1 MISIRHASIEDLA
14 SVAYLFDLYRQ
25 FYHQP
30 HDKAGAEQFIR
41 ERMEQKESEI
51 LVALS
56 EGEIIGFVQL
66 YPIFSS
72 VSMRRAWLLNDLY
85 VGESHRSKGVAT
97 QLLNAAKQVA
107 RDTKSK
113 WLLLQTTEENAGA
126 QALYAKNGW
135 VREKDLFFRFDL

>member
-1 MISIRHASIEDLA
+1 MISVRHASIEDLA

-25 FYHQP
+25 FYNQP
-30 HDKAGAEQFIR
+30 HDKSGAEQFIR

-85 VGESHRSKGVAT
+85 VGESYRSRGVAT
-97 QLLNAAKQVA
+97 LLLDAAKQVA

-113 WLLLQTTEENAGA
+113 WLLLQTGESNATA
-126 QALYAKNGW
+126 QALYIKNGW
-135 VREKDLFFRFDL
+135 VRETDLFFRFDI

>member
-1 MISIRHASIEDLA
+1 MISIRRATIEDLA
-14 SVAYLFDLYRQ
+14 SVAYLFDMYRQ
-25 FYHQP
+25 FYKQP

-85 VGESHRSKGVAT
+85 VGESFRSKGAGT
-97 QLLNAAKQVA
+97 LLLDASKQLA
-107 RDTKSK
+107 RDTRSK
-113 WLLLQTTEENAGA
+113 WLLLQTGEHNTTA
-126 QALYAKNGW
+126 QALYDKNGW
-135 VREKDLFFRFDL
+135 VRETDFFFRFDI